1 MPKTINH
8 IHIIG
13 VGGIG
18 TSALAQYYLAQGKV
32 VSGSDVASSEITDF
46 LKSKGVKIYI
56 EHSPEN
62 ICGAQLV
69 IHSAAVGNGN
79 EEYDAAKRDRI
90 PTKLYAEAVG
100 EITQQYMTIAI
111 SGSHGKSTTTA
122 MVAKILI
129 DAGLDPTVIVGTK
142 MHELGGN
149 NFRMGKGKYLVLE
162 ADDYN
167 RHFHNYHPTIAVV
180 TNVDAEHLDVYR
192 NLAGVKEAFVK
203 FLESTKQGG
212 TIIANGQDK
221 NTVDVIKSA
230 DLLKYQVILFNE
242 TDLAIHDLG
251 VVGDHNQSN
260 AEAAFW
266 VAKTLGVSE
275 DKIKQSLAGFRGSWR
290 RLEEIQEGLY
300 TDYAHH
306 PTEIKATLQALKQ
319 ANPTKKLIC
328 VFQPHQRD
336 RLNRLFDEFTTA
348 FTAADELYLIPLYTA
363 RGRDSDVG
371 EDSKSLAKLIA
382 KPKTTFCE
390 NFTKAF
396 KFIKPLLNDQHIV
409 VFMGAGD
416 IDERLR
422 SQLS

>member
-1 MPKTINH
+1 MSKTINH

-56 EHSPEN
+56 GHSPEN
-62 ICGAQLV
+62 VRGAQLV
-69 IHSAAVGNGN
+69 IHSAAVSSGN
-79 EEYDAAKRDRI
+79 EEYDAAKLDRI

-100 EITQQYMTIAI
+100 EITEQYTTIAV

-122 MVAKILI
+122 MAAKILI

-149 NFRMGKGKYLVLE
+149 NFRMGQGEYLVLE

-167 RHFHNYHPTIAVV
+167 RHFHNYHPTISVV
-180 TNVDAEHLDVYR
+180 TNVDAEHLDIYQ

-203 FLESTKQGG
+203 FLEGTKQGG

-221 NTVDVIKSA
+221 NTVDVIKST
-230 DLLKYQVILFNE
+230 DLLKHQVVLFNE

-251 VVGDHNQSN
+251 VPGEHNQSN

-266 VAKTLGVSE
+266 VAKTIGVNE
-275 DKIKQSLAGFRGSWR
+275 DIILHSLAGFRGSWR
-290 RLEEIQEGLY
+290 RLEEIKEGLY

-306 PTEIKATLQALKQ
+306 PTEIKATLSALKQ

-336 RLNRLFDEFTTA
+336 RLNKLFFEFKNA
-348 FTAADELYLIPLYTA
+348 FVSADELYIIPLYAA
-363 RGRDSDVG
+363 RGRDSDIG
-371 EDSKSLAKLIA
+371 EDSESLARKITTPRA
-382 KPKTTFCE
+382 IFCKDFKQAYNKVEPKFSE
-390 NFTKAF
+390 G
-396 KFIKPLLNDQHIV
+396 IV

-416 IDERLR
+416 IDDQLR
-422 SQLS
+422 SLVK